1 MEDRESIDLDIGKYF
16 KTVQRYWLVV
26 ISVFLLFV
34 GLSVYATK
42 YLKPTY
48 STSGKLL
55 FKVDRTSS
63 LAGIGEGLGE
73 LKALLADQTPLSTQI
88 EIIYSNRLLNQVINQ
103 LNLVDSE
110 GKLREAESIR
120 KSLEVKIIGGTD
132 IVSLSYESKDP
143 KEAADIINTLM
154 EVYMQTNVDM
164 NQEDAIEAREFISQQ
179 LPKVQEEVFRAEQA
193 LRSFKEKNQVLDL
206 DAEFKIAVTELA
218 ELNRQITTLES
229 ELSGVNALA
238 ESLQTQV
245 GLSLEDAIAIN
256 TLSQSPVVMGIL
268 AEQENVESELV
279 NERKR
284 FKDQNPRIIAL
295 KQKRDALNAALQ
307 DQVEQALGSQGIVPE
322 GLLRFSDGQ
331 KNNQLERFIAN
342 EIKRVELTRQLES
355 LYASQRNYEQRSQ
368 NLPQLE
374 QEQQELQRKVQI
386 AQVTYETLLKNLE
399 EVQVAENKSTNNARI
414 IEEAI
419 VPEEGSTA
427 KSKLI
432 ALGIMLGLVAATT
445 SVLLLEMGDKYIRT
459 VEETKKIFGYTLL
472 GIIPMFKNKRLS
484 SYFQGEKATPD
495 IPVIEASDSF
505 ISEIYRMLQANLKFL
520 SSDKRIKTIVVTSS
534 VPKEGKSTVS
544 ANLAATLA
552 QLGYRV
558 MLIDADMRQPS
569 QHHFWGLTNAVGL
582 SDVLVGQAEFKSAIC
597 QGIERLDI
605 IPSGV
610 TPPNPLALLDSK
622 RMTSLIRNF
631 SENYDF
637 VIIDT
642 PPLILAADALTLS
655 QMASGILLVARPRV
669 LDRASAKSAK
679 EMLERSSQRVL
690 GLAVNA
696 ISKNESSQYFYHAK
710 RYFPSRKSNRQ
721 DKSQLTTQV
730 SSHSKYHSKK

>member
-1 MEDRESIDLDIGKYF
+1 MEDRESIDLDIGKYLQ
-16 KTVQRYWLVV
+16 TVKRYWLIV
-26 ISVFLLFV
+26 ISVFLLCV
-34 GLSVYATK
+34 GLSVYGTK

-48 STSGKLL
+48 AASGKLL

-88 EIIYSNRLLNQVINQ
+88 EIISSNRLLNQVIEQ
-103 LNLVDSE
+103 LNLVDDE
-110 GKLREAESIR
+110 GKLIDPQTIR
-120 KSLEVKIIGGTD
+120 NSLEVKIIGGTD
-132 IVSLSYESKDP
+132 IVSLSYESPDP
-143 KEAADIINTLM
+143 LEAANIVNTLM
-154 EVYMQTNVDM
+154 EVYMQTNVNM
-164 NQEDAIEAREFISQQ
+164 NQDEAREAREFISQQ
-179 LPKVQEEVFRAEQA
+179 LPPVQEEVFRAEQA

-206 DAEFKIAVTELA
+206 EEEFRTAVLEQA
-218 ELNRQITTLES
+218 ELNRKITVLES

-238 ESLQTQV
+238 ESLQTQA
-245 GLSLEDAIAIN
+245 GFDLEEAIAIN
-256 TLSQSPVVMGIL
+256 TLSQSPVLIGIL
-268 AEQENVESELV
+268 KELENVESELV

-295 KQKRDALNAALQ
+295 KQKRDSLNAALQ
-307 DQVEQALGSQGIVPE
+307 EQVELVLGSQAVVPE
-322 GLLRFSDGQ
+322 GLLQVPQGQ

-342 EIKRVELTRQLES
+342 EIQRVELTRQLDS
-355 LYASQRNYEQRSQ
+355 LYASRRNYEQRSQ

-374 QEQQELQRKVQI
+374 QEQQELQRKVQV

-399 EVQVAENKSTNNARI
+399 EVQVAENKSTNNARV

-427 KSKLI
+427 KTQLI
-432 ALGIMLGLVAATT
+432 ALGIMLGLVGATT
-445 SVLLLEMGDKYIRT
+445 SVLILAMGDQNIRT
-459 VEETKKIFGYTLL
+459 VEEAKKTFGYTLL
-472 GIIPMFKNKRLS
+472 GIIPMFKSKRLS
-484 SYFQGEKATPD
+484 RYFQGEKATPD
-495 IPVIEASDSF
+495 IAVVEASDSF

-569 QHHFWGLTNAVGL
+569 QHHLWGLTNAVGL
-582 SDVLVGQAEFKSAIC
+582 SDILVGQAELSSVIR

-605 IPSGV
+605 IPAGV

-631 SENYDF
+631 SEDYDF

-655 QMASGILLVARPRV
+655 QMASGVLLVARPRV
-669 LDRASAKSAK
+669 LDRASANSAK
-679 EMLERSSQRVL
+679 EMLERSGQRVL
-690 GLAVNA
+690 GLVVNA
-696 ISKNESSQYFYHAK
+696 ISKNESAQYFYHAK
-710 RYFPSRKSNRQ
+710 RYFPTKKIKHQVHPKSST
-721 DKSQLTTQV
+721 KV
-730 SSHSKYHSKK
+730 

>member
-1 MEDRESIDLDIGKYF
+1 MEDRESIDLDIGKYLQ
-16 KTVQRYWLVV
+16 TVKRYWLIV
-26 ISVFLLFV
+26 ISVFLLCV
-34 GLSVYATK
+34 GLSVYGTK

-48 STSGKLL
+48 AASGKLL

-88 EIIYSNRLLNQVINQ
+88 EIISSNRLLNQVIEQ
-103 LNLVDSE
+103 LNLVDDE
-110 GKLREAESIR
+110 GKLIDPQTIR
-120 KSLEVKIIGGTD
+120 NSLEVKIIGGTD
-132 IVSLSYESKDP
+132 IVSLSYESPDP
-143 KEAADIINTLM
+143 LEAANIVNTLM
-154 EVYMQTNVDM
+154 EVYMQTNVNM
-164 NQEDAIEAREFISQQ
+164 NQDEAREAREFISQQ
-179 LPKVQEEVFRAEQA
+179 LPPVQEEVFRAEQA

-206 DAEFKIAVTELA
+206 EEEFRTAVLEQA
-218 ELNRQITTLES
+218 ELNRKITVLES

-238 ESLQTQV
+238 ESLQTQA
-245 GLSLEDAIAIN
+245 GFDLEEAIAIN
-256 TLSQSPVVMGIL
+256 TLSQSPVLIGIL
-268 AEQENVESELV
+268 TELENVESELV

-284 FKDQNPRIIAL
+284 FRDKNPRIIAL
-295 KQKRDALNAALQ
+295 KQKRDSLNAALQ
-307 DQVEQALGSQGIVPE
+307 EQVEQALGSQAVVPE
-322 GLLRFSDGQ
+322 GLLQVPQGQ

-342 EIKRVELTRQLES
+342 EIQRVELTRQLDS
-355 LYASQRNYEQRSQ
+355 LYASRRNYEQRSQ

-374 QEQQELQRKVQI
+374 QEQQELQRKVQV

-399 EVQVAENKSTNNARI
+399 EVQVAENKSTNNARV

-427 KSKLI
+427 KTQLI
-432 ALGIMLGLVAATT
+432 ALGIMLGLVGATT
-445 SVLLLEMGDKYIRT
+445 SVLILAMGDQNIRT
-459 VEETKKIFGYTLL
+459 VEEAKKTFGYTLL
-472 GIIPMFKNKRLS
+472 GIIPMFKNKRFS
-484 SYFQGEKATPD
+484 DYFQGERASQQ
-495 IPVIEASDSF
+495 IPVVEASDSF

-569 QHHFWGLTNAVGL
+569 QHHLWGLTNAVGL
-582 SDVLVGQAEFKSAIC
+582 SDILVGQAELSSVIR

-631 SENYDF
+631 SEDYDF

-655 QMASGILLVARPRV
+655 QMASGVLLVARPRV
-669 LDRASAKSAK
+669 LDRASANSAK
-679 EMLERSSQRVL
+679 EMLERSGQRVL
-690 GLAVNA
+690 GLVVNA
-696 ISKNESSQYFYHAK
+696 ISKNESAQYFYHAK
-710 RYFPSRKSNRQ
+710 RYFPTKKIKHQVHPKSST
-721 DKSQLTTQV
+721 KV
-730 SSHSKYHSKK
+730 

>member
-1 MEDRESIDLDIGKYF
+1 MEDRESIDLDIGKYL

-26 ISVFLLFV
+26 IGVFLLCV
-34 GLSVYATK
+34 GLSVYGTR

-48 STSGKLL
+48 TASGKLL
-55 FKVDRTSS
+55 FRVDRTSS

-88 EIIYSNRLLNQVINQ
+88 EIIYSNRLLNQVIEQ
-103 LNLVDSE
+103 LNLVDEESQLINPE
-110 GKLREAESIR
+110 SLRR
-120 KSLEVKIIGGTD
+120 NLEVKIIGGTD
-132 IVSLSYESKDP
+132 IVYLSYKSGNPE
-143 KEAADIINTLM
+143 EAANVVNTLM
-154 EVYMQTNVDM
+154 DVYIQTNINM
-164 NQEDAIEAREFISQQ
+164 NQEEAREAREFISQQ
-179 LPKVQEEVFRAEQA
+179 LPPVQQEVFRAEQA
-193 LRSFKEKNQVLDL
+193 LRSFKERNQVLDL
-206 DAEFKIAVTELA
+206 GEEFRTAVLELA
-218 ELNRQITTLES
+218 ELNRKITVLES
-229 ELSGVNALA
+229 QLSGVNALA

-245 GLSLEDAIAIN
+245 GFNLEEAIAIN
-256 TLSQSPVVMGIL
+256 TLSQSPVVIGIL
-268 AEQENVESELV
+268 SELENVESELV

-295 KQKRDALNAALQ
+295 NQKRDSLNIALQ
-307 DQVEQALGSQGIVPE
+307 GQVEQTLGSQATVPE
-322 GLLRFSDGQ
+322 GLLQVPQGQ
-331 KNNQLERFIAN
+331 KNNQLEKFIAN
-342 EIKRVELTRQLES
+342 EIQRVELTRQLES
-355 LYASQRNYEQRSQ
+355 LYTSRRNYEQRSQ

-374 QEQQELQRKVQI
+374 QEQQELRRRVQV

-399 EVQVAENKSTNNARI
+399 EVQVAENKSTNNARV
-414 IEEAI
+414 IEDAVI
-419 VPEEGSTA
+419 PEKGSTA
-427 KSKLI
+427 KLKLI
-432 ALGIMLGLVAATT
+432 ALGIMLGGVGATT
-445 SVLLLEMGDKYIRT
+445 SVLILAMGDQNIRT
-459 VEETKKIFGYTLL
+459 VEEVKKIFGHTLL
-472 GIIPMFKNKRLS
+472 GIIPMFNKKRLS
-484 SYFQGEKATPD
+484 SYFPGEKATPE
-495 IPVIEASDSF
+495 IPVVQASDSF

-544 ANLAATLA
+544 ANLSATLA

-569 QHHFWGLTNAVGL
+569 QHHLWGLTNAVGL
-582 SDVLVGQAEFKSAIC
+582 SDILVGQAELSSVIR

-642 PPLILAADALTLS
+642 PPLILAADSLMLS
-655 QMASGILLVARPRV
+655 QIASGVLLVARPRV
-669 LDRASAKSAK
+669 LDRASANSAK

-690 GLAVNA
+690 GLVVNA
-696 ISKNESSQYFYHAK
+696 ISKNESAQYFYHAK
-710 RYFPSRKSNRQ
+710 RYFPTKKVKPQIHPKSST
-721 DKSQLTTQV
+721 KV
-730 SSHSKYHSKK
+730 

>member
-1 MEDRESIDLDIGKYF
+1 MEDRESIDLDIGKYLQ
-16 KTVQRYWLVV
+16 TVKRYWLIV
-26 ISVFLLFV
+26 ISVFLLCV
-34 GLSVYATK
+34 GLSVYGTK

-48 STSGKLL
+48 AASGKLL

-88 EIIYSNRLLNQVINQ
+88 EIISSNRLLNQVIEQ
-103 LNLVDSE
+103 LNLVDDE
-110 GKLREAESIR
+110 GKLIDPQTIR
-120 KSLEVKIIGGTD
+120 NSLEVKIIGGTD
-132 IVSLSYESKDP
+132 IVSLSYESPDP
-143 KEAADIINTLM
+143 LEAANIVNTLM
-154 EVYMQTNVDM
+154 EVYMQTNVNM
-164 NQEDAIEAREFISQQ
+164 NQDEAREAREFISQQ
-179 LPKVQEEVFRAEQA
+179 LPPVQEEVFRAEQA

-206 DAEFKIAVTELA
+206 EEEFRTAVLEQA
-218 ELNRQITTLES
+218 ELNRKITVLES

-238 ESLQTQV
+238 ESLQTQA
-245 GLSLEDAIAIN
+245 GFDLEEAIAIN
-256 TLSQSPVVMGIL
+256 TLSQSPVLIGIL
-268 AEQENVESELV
+268 TELENVESELV

-295 KQKRDALNAALQ
+295 KQKRDSLNAALQ
-307 DQVEQALGSQGIVPE
+307 EQVELVLGSQAVVPE
-322 GLLRFSDGQ
+322 GLLQVPQGQ

-342 EIKRVELTRQLES
+342 EIQRVELTRQLDS
-355 LYASQRNYEQRSQ
+355 LYASRRNYEQRSQ

-374 QEQQELQRKVQI
+374 QEQQELQRKVQV

-399 EVQVAENKSTNNARI
+399 EVQVAENKSTNNARV
-414 IEEAI
+414 IEEAV
-419 VPEEGSTA
+419 VPETGSTA
-427 KSKLI
+427 KTQLI
-432 ALGIMLGLVAATT
+432 ALGIMLGLVGATT
-445 SVLLLEMGDKYIRT
+445 SVLILAMGDQNIRT
-459 VEETKKIFGYTLL
+459 VEEAKKTLGYTLL
-472 GIIPMFKNKRLS
+472 GIIPMFKSKRLS
-484 SYFQGEKATPD
+484 RYFQGEKATPD
-495 IPVIEASDSF
+495 IAVVEASDSF

-569 QHHFWGLTNAVGL
+569 QHHLWGLTNAVGL
-582 SDVLVGQAEFKSAIC
+582 SDILVGQAELSSVIR

-605 IPSGV
+605 IPAGV

-631 SENYDF
+631 SEDYDF

-655 QMASGILLVARPRV
+655 QMASGVLLVARPRV
-669 LDRASAKSAK
+669 LDRASANSAK
-679 EMLERSSQRVL
+679 EMLERSGQRVL
-690 GLAVNA
+690 GLVVNA
-696 ISKNESSQYFYHAK
+696 ISKNESAQYFYHAK
-710 RYFPSRKSNRQ
+710 RYFPTKKIKHQVHPKSST
-721 DKSQLTTQV
+721 KV
-730 SSHSKYHSKK
+730 

>member
-1 MEDRESIDLDIGKYF
+1 MEDRESIDLDIGKYLQ
-16 KTVQRYWLVV
+16 TVKRYWLIV
-26 ISVFLLFV
+26 ISVFLLCV
-34 GLSVYATK
+34 GLSVYGTK

-48 STSGKLL
+48 AASGKLL

-88 EIIYSNRLLNQVINQ
+88 EIISSNRLLNQVIEQ
-103 LNLVDSE
+103 LNLVDDE
-110 GKLREAESIR
+110 GKLIDPQTIR
-120 KSLEVKIIGGTD
+120 NSLEVKIIGGTD
-132 IVSLSYESKDP
+132 IVSLSYESPDP
-143 KEAADIINTLM
+143 LEAANIVNTLM
-154 EVYMQTNVDM
+154 EVYMQTNVNM
-164 NQEDAIEAREFISQQ
+164 NQDEAREAREFISQQ
-179 LPKVQEEVFRAEQA
+179 LPPVQEEVFRAEQA

-206 DAEFKIAVTELA
+206 EEEFRTAVLEQA
-218 ELNRQITTLES
+218 ELNRKITVLES

-238 ESLQTQV
+238 ESLQTQA
-245 GLSLEDAIAIN
+245 GFDLEEAIAIN
-256 TLSQSPVVMGIL
+256 TLSQSPVLIGIL
-268 AEQENVESELV
+268 TELENVESELV

-284 FKDQNPRIIAL
+284 FRDKNPRIIAL
-295 KQKRDALNAALQ
+295 KQKRDSLNAALQ
-307 DQVEQALGSQGIVPE
+307 EQVEQALGSQAVVPE
-322 GLLRFSDGQ
+322 GLLQVPQGQ

-342 EIKRVELTRQLES
+342 EIKRLELTRQLES
-355 LYASQRNYEQRSQ
+355 LYASRINYEQRSQ

-374 QEQQELQRKVQI
+374 QEQQELQRKVQV

-399 EVQVAENKSTNNARI
+399 EVQVAENKSTNNARV

-427 KSKLI
+427 KTQLI
-432 ALGIMLGLVAATT
+432 ALGIMLGLVGATT
-445 SVLLLEMGDKYIRT
+445 SVLILAMGDQNIRT
-459 VEETKKIFGYTLL
+459 VEEAKKTFGYTLL
-472 GIIPMFKNKRLS
+472 GIIPMFKNKRFS
-484 SYFQGEKATPD
+484 DYFQGERASQQ
-495 IPVIEASDSF
+495 IPVVEASDSF

-569 QHHFWGLTNAVGL
+569 QHHLWGLTNAVGL
-582 SDVLVGQAEFKSAIC
+582 SDILVGQAELSSVIR

-631 SENYDF
+631 SEDYDF

-655 QMASGILLVARPRV
+655 QMASGVLLVARPRV
-669 LDRASAKSAK
+669 LDRASANSAK
-679 EMLERSSQRVL
+679 EMLERSGQRVL
-690 GLAVNA
+690 GLVVNA
-696 ISKNESSQYFYHAK
+696 ISKNESAQYFYHAK
-710 RYFPSRKSNRQ
+710 RYFPTKKIKHQVHPKSST
-721 DKSQLTTQV
+721 KV
-730 SSHSKYHSKK
+730 

>member
-1 MEDRESIDLDIGKYF
+1 MEDRESIDLDIGKYLQ
-16 KTVQRYWLVV
+16 TVKRYWLIV
-26 ISVFLLFV
+26 ISVFLLCV
-34 GLSVYATK
+34 GLSVYGTK

-48 STSGKLL
+48 AASGKLL

-88 EIIYSNRLLNQVINQ
+88 EIISSNRLLNQVIEQ
-103 LNLVDSE
+103 LNLVDDE
-110 GKLREAESIR
+110 GKLIDPQTIR
-120 KSLEVKIIGGTD
+120 NSLEVKIIGGTD
-132 IVSLSYESKDP
+132 IVSLSYESPDP
-143 KEAADIINTLM
+143 LEAANIVNTLM
-154 EVYMQTNVDM
+154 EVYMQTNVNM
-164 NQEDAIEAREFISQQ
+164 NQDEAREAREFISQQ
-179 LPKVQEEVFRAEQA
+179 LPPVQEEVFRAEQA

-206 DAEFKIAVTELA
+206 EEEFRTAVLEQA
-218 ELNRQITTLES
+218 ELNRKITVLES

-238 ESLQTQV
+238 ESLQTQA
-245 GLSLEDAIAIN
+245 GFDLEEAIAIN
-256 TLSQSPVVMGIL
+256 TLSQSPVLIGIL
-268 AEQENVESELV
+268 TELENVESELV
-279 NERKR
+279 NERKSFR
-284 FKDQNPRIIAL
+284 DKNPRIIAL
-295 KQKRDALNAALQ
+295 KQKRDSLNAALQ
-307 DQVEQALGSQGIVPE
+307 EQVELVLGSQAVVPE
-322 GLLRFSDGQ
+322 GLLQVPQGQ

-342 EIKRVELTRQLES
+342 EIQRVELTRQLDS
-355 LYASQRNYEQRSQ
+355 LYASRINYEQRSQ

-374 QEQQELQRKVQI
+374 QEQQELQRKVQV

-399 EVQVAENKSTNNARI
+399 EVQVAENKSTNNARV

-427 KSKLI
+427 KTQLI
-432 ALGIMLGLVAATT
+432 ALGIMLGLVGATT
-445 SVLLLEMGDKYIRT
+445 SVLILAMGDQNIRT
-459 VEETKKIFGYTLL
+459 VEEAKKTFGYTLL
-472 GIIPMFKNKRLS
+472 GIIPMFKNKRFS
-484 SYFQGEKATPD
+484 DYFQGERASQQ
-495 IPVIEASDSF
+495 IPVVEASDSF

-569 QHHFWGLTNAVGL
+569 QHHLWGLTNAVGL
-582 SDVLVGQAEFKSAIC
+582 SDILVGQAELSSVIR

-631 SENYDF
+631 SEDYDF

-655 QMASGILLVARPRV
+655 QMASGVLLVARPRV
-669 LDRASAKSAK
+669 LDRASANSAK
-679 EMLERSSQRVL
+679 EMLERSGQRVL
-690 GLAVNA
+690 GLVVNA
-696 ISKNESSQYFYHAK
+696 ISKNESAQYFYHAK
-710 RYFPSRKSNRQ
+710 RYFPTKKIKHQVHPKSST
-721 DKSQLTTQV
+721 KV
-730 SSHSKYHSKK
+730 

>member
-1 MEDRESIDLDIGKYF
+1 MEDRESIDLDIGKYLQ
-16 KTVQRYWLVV
+16 TVKRYWLIV
-26 ISVFLLFV
+26 ISVFLLCV
-34 GLSVYATK
+34 GLSVYGTK

-48 STSGKLL
+48 AASGKLL

-88 EIIYSNRLLNQVINQ
+88 EIISSNRLLNQVIEQ
-103 LNLVDSE
+103 LNLVDDE
-110 GKLREAESIR
+110 GKLIDPQTIR
-120 KSLEVKIIGGTD
+120 NSLEVKIIGGTD
-132 IVSLSYESKDP
+132 IVSLSYESPDP
-143 KEAADIINTLM
+143 LEAANIVNTLM
-154 EVYMQTNVDM
+154 EVYIQTNVNM
-164 NQEDAIEAREFISQQ
+164 NQDEAREAREFISQQ
-179 LPKVQEEVFRAEQA
+179 LPPVQQEVFRAEQA

-206 DAEFKIAVTELA
+206 EEEFRTAVLEQA
-218 ELNRQITTLES
+218 ELNRKITVLES

-238 ESLQTQV
+238 ESLQTQA
-245 GLSLEDAIAIN
+245 GFDLEEAIAIN
-256 TLSQSPVVMGIL
+256 TLSQSPVLIGIL
-268 AEQENVESELV
+268 TELENVESELV

-284 FKDQNPRIIAL
+284 FKDKNPRIIAL
-295 KQKRDALNAALQ
+295 KQKRDSLNAALQ
-307 DQVEQALGSQGIVPE
+307 EQVEQALGSQAVVPE
-322 GLLRFSDGQ
+322 GLLQVPQGQ

-342 EIKRVELTRQLES
+342 EIQRVELTRQLES
-355 LYASQRNYEQRSQ
+355 LYASRRNYEQRSQ

-374 QEQQELQRKVQI
+374 QEQQELQRKVQV

-399 EVQVAENKSTNNARI
+399 EVQVAENKSTNNARV
-414 IEEAI
+414 IEEA
-419 VPEEGSTA
+419 VAPETGSTA
-427 KSKLI
+427 KTKLI
-432 ALGIMLGLVAATT
+432 ALGIMLGLVGATT
-445 SVLLLEMGDKYIRT
+445 SVLILAMGDQNVRT
-459 VEETKKIFGYTLL
+459 VEEAKKTFRYTLL
-472 GIIPMFKNKRLS
+472 GIIPMFKSKRLS
-484 SYFQGEKATPD
+484 RYFQGEKATPD
-495 IPVIEASDSF
+495 IPVVEASDSF

-544 ANLAATLA
+544 ANLSATLA

-569 QHHFWGLTNAVGL
+569 QHHLWGLTNAVGL
-582 SDVLVGQAEFKSAIC
+582 SDILVGQAELSSVIR

-631 SENYDF
+631 SEDYDF

-655 QMASGILLVARPRV
+655 QMASGVLLVARPRV

-679 EMLERSSQRVL
+679 EMLERSNQRVL
-690 GLAVNA
+690 GLVVNA
-696 ISKNESSQYFYHAK
+696 ISKNESAQYFYHAK
-710 RYFPSRKSNRQ
+710 RYFPTKKVKPQIYPKSSTR
-721 DKSQLTTQV
+721 V
-730 SSHSKYHSKK
+730 

>member
-1 MEDRESIDLDIGKYF
+1 MEDRESIDLDLGKYLQ
-16 KTVQRYWLVV
+16 TVKRYWLAV
-26 ISVFLLFV
+26 IGVFLLCV

-48 STSGKLL
+48 TAGGKLL

-63 LAGIGEGLGE
+63 LAGIGEGLGD
-73 LKALLADQTPLSTQI
+73 LRALLADQTPLSTQI
-88 EIIYSNRLLNQVINQ
+88 EIIYSNRLLNQVINR
-103 LNLVDSE
+103 LNLTDAE
-110 GKLREAESIR
+110 GKLLDAESLR
-120 KSLEVKIIGGTD
+120 NNLDVKIIGGTD

-143 KEAADIINTLM
+143 EEAANVINTLM
-154 EVYMQTNVDM
+154 EVYIQTNVDM
-164 NQEDAIEAREFISQQ
+164 NTEDATEAREFISQQ
-179 LPKVQEEVFRAEQA
+179 LPKVQKEVFRAEQA
-193 LRSFKEKNQVLDL
+193 LRSFKEKNRVLDL
-206 DAEFKIAVTELA
+206 GEEFRTAVTELA
-218 ELNRQITTLES
+218 ELNRQITVLES

-238 ESLQTQV
+238 ESLQTQA
-245 GLSLEDAIAIN
+245 GFDLEEAIAIN

-268 AEQENVESELV
+268 AELENVESELV

-295 KQKRDALNAALQ
+295 KQKRDSLNAALQ
-307 DQVEQALGSQGIVPE
+307 AQVEQALGSQAVVPE
-322 GLLRFSDGQ
+322 GLLRVPQGQ

-342 EIKRVELTRQLES
+342 EIKRLELTRQLDS
-355 LYASQRNYEQRSQ
+355 LYASRRNYEQRSQ

-374 QEQQELQRKVQI
+374 QEQQELQRKVQV

-399 EVQVAENKSTNNARI
+399 EVQVAENKSTNNTRI
-414 IEEAI
+414 IEEAT
-419 VPEEGSTA
+419 VPTEGSTA
-427 KSKLI
+427 KLKLI
-432 ALGIMLGLVAATT
+432 ALGIMLGSVAATT

-459 VEETKKIFGYTLL
+459 VEETKKVFGYTLL
-472 GIIPMFKNKRLS
+472 GIIPVFKNKRLS
-484 SYFQGEKATPD
+484 RYFQGEKATPD
-495 IPVIEASDSF
+495 IPVVEASDSF

-520 SSDKRIKTIVVTSS
+520 SSDKRVKTIVVTSS

-569 QHHFWGLTNAVGL
+569 QHHLWGLTNAVGL
-582 SDVLVGQAEFKSAIC
+582 SEILVGQAELQSGIC

-605 IPSGV
+605 IPAGV

-655 QMASGILLVARPRV
+655 QMASGVLLVARPRV

-679 EMLERSSQRVL
+679 EMLERSNQRVL
-690 GLAVNA
+690 GLVVNA

-710 RYFPSRKSNRQ
+710 RYFPTKKVKPQIYPKSSTR
-721 DKSQLTTQV
+721 V
-730 SSHSKYHSKK
+730 

>member
-26 ISVFLLFV
+26 IGVFALCV
-34 GLSVYATK
+34 GLSVYGTK
-42 YLKPTY
+42 YLEPTY
-48 STSGKLL
+48 AASGKLL

-206 DAEFKIAVTELA
+206 DAEFRTAVTELA
-218 ELNRQITTLES
+218 ELNRKITVLES

-238 ESLQTQV
+238 ESLQTQA
-245 GLSLEDAIAIN
+245 GFDLEEAIAIN
-256 TLSQSPVVMGIL
+256 TLSQSPVLIGIL
-268 AEQENVESELV
+268 TELENVESELV

-295 KQKRDALNAALQ
+295 NQKRDSLNAALQ
-307 DQVEQALGSQGIVPE
+307 EQVEQTLGSQAVVPE
-322 GLLRFSDGQ
+322 GLLQVPQGQ

-342 EIKRVELTRQLES
+342 EIQRVELTRQLES
-355 LYASQRNYEQRSQ
+355 LYTSRRNYEQRSQ

-374 QEQQELQRKVQI
+374 QEQQELQRKVQV

-399 EVQVAENKSTNNARI
+399 EVQVAENKSTNNTRI
-414 IEEAI
+414 IEEAM

-427 KSKLI
+427 KIQLL

-445 SVLLLEMGDKYIRT
+445 SVLLLEMGDKYIRS

-472 GIIPMFKNKRLS
+472 GIIPMFKSKRLS
-484 SYFQGEKATPD
+484 RYFQGEKATPD

-669 LDRASAKSAK
+669 LDRASANSAK
-679 EMLERSSQRVL
+679 EMLERSGQRVL
-690 GLAVNA
+690 GLVVNS
-696 ISKNESSQYFYHAK
+696 ISKNESAHYFYHAK
-710 RYFPSRKSNRQ
+710 RYFPTKTVKAQIHPKSST
-721 DKSQLTTQV
+721 KV
-730 SSHSKYHSKK
+730 

>member
-110 GKLREAESIR
+110 GKLQEAESIR

-206 DAEFKIAVTELA
+206 DAEFRTAVTELA

-427 KSKLI
+427 KLKVI
-432 ALGIMLGLVAATT
+432 ALGVMLGLVAATT

-459 VEETKKIFGYTLL
+459 VEETKKLFGYTLL
-472 GIIPMFKNKRLS
+472 GIIPKFKNKRLS

-582 SDVLVGQAEFKSAIC
+582 SEILVGQAELQSGIC

-655 QMASGILLVARPRV
+655 QIASGILLVARPRV

-710 RYFPSRKSNRQ
+710 RYFPTKKAKAQIYPKSST
-721 DKSQLTTQV
+721 KI
-730 SSHSKYHSKK
+730 

>member
-1 MEDRESIDLDIGKYF
+1 
-16 KTVQRYWLVV
+16 
-26 ISVFLLFV
+26 
-34 GLSVYATK
+34 LSVYGTK

-48 STSGKLL
+48 AASGKLL

-88 EIIYSNRLLNQVINQ
+88 EIISSNRLLNQVIEQ
-103 LNLVDSE
+103 LNLVDDE
-110 GKLREAESIR
+110 GKLIDPQTIR
-120 KSLEVKIIGGTD
+120 NSLEVKIIGGTD
-132 IVSLSYESKDP
+132 IVSLSYESPDP
-143 KEAADIINTLM
+143 LEAANIVNTLM
-154 EVYMQTNVDM
+154 EVYMQTNVNM
-164 NQEDAIEAREFISQQ
+164 NQDEAREAREFISQQ
-179 LPKVQEEVFRAEQA
+179 LPPVQEEVFRAEQA

-206 DAEFKIAVTELA
+206 EEEFRTAVLEQA
-218 ELNRQITTLES
+218 ELNRKITVLES

-238 ESLQTQV
+238 ESLQTQA
-245 GLSLEDAIAIN
+245 GFDLEEAIAIN
-256 TLSQSPVVMGIL
+256 TLSQSPVLIGIL
-268 AEQENVESELV
+268 TELENVESELV

-295 KQKRDALNAALQ
+295 KQKRDSLNAALQ
-307 DQVEQALGSQGIVPE
+307 EQVELVLGSQAVVPE
-322 GLLRFSDGQ
+322 GLLQVPQGQ

-342 EIKRVELTRQLES
+342 EIQRVELTRQLDS
-355 LYASQRNYEQRSQ
+355 LYASRRNYEQRSQ

-374 QEQQELQRKVQI
+374 QEQQELQRKVQV

-399 EVQVAENKSTNNARI
+399 EVQVAENKSTNNARV
-414 IEEAI
+414 IEEAV
-419 VPEEGSTA
+419 VPETGSTA
-427 KSKLI
+427 KTQLI
-432 ALGIMLGLVAATT
+432 ALGIMLGLVGATT
-445 SVLLLEMGDKYIRT
+445 SVLILAMGDQNIRT
-459 VEETKKIFGYTLL
+459 VEEAKKTLGYTLL
-472 GIIPMFKNKRLS
+472 GIIPMFKSKRLS
-484 SYFQGEKATPD
+484 RYFQGEKATPD
-495 IPVIEASDSF
+495 IAVVEASDSF

-569 QHHFWGLTNAVGL
+569 QHHLWGLTNAVGL
-582 SDVLVGQAEFKSAIC
+582 SDILVGQAELSSVIR

-605 IPSGV
+605 IPAGV

-631 SENYDF
+631 SEDYDF

-655 QMASGILLVARPRV
+655 QMASGVLLVARPRV
-669 LDRASAKSAK
+669 LDRASANSAK
-679 EMLERSSQRVL
+679 EMLERSGQRVL
-690 GLAVNA
+690 GLVVNA
-696 ISKNESSQYFYHAK
+696 ISKNESAQYFYHAK
-710 RYFPSRKSNRQ
+710 RYFPTKKIKHQVHPKSST
-721 DKSQLTTQV
+721 KV
-730 SSHSKYHSKK
+730 

>member
-1 MEDRESIDLDIGKYF
+1 MEDRESIDLDIGKYLQ
-16 KTVQRYWLVV
+16 TVKRYWLIV
-26 ISVFLLFV
+26 ISVFLLCV
-34 GLSVYATK
+34 GLSVYGTK

-48 STSGKLL
+48 AASGKLL

-88 EIIYSNRLLNQVINQ
+88 EIISSNRLLNQVIEQ
-103 LNLVDSE
+103 LNLVDEE
-110 GKLREAESIR
+110 GKLIEPQTIR
-120 KSLEVKIIGGTD
+120 NSLEVKIIGGTD
-132 IVSLSYESKDP
+132 IVSLSYESPDP
-143 KEAADIINTLM
+143 LEAANIVNTLM
-154 EVYMQTNVDM
+154 EVYIQTNVNM
-164 NQEDAIEAREFISQQ
+164 NQDEAREAREFISQQ
-179 LPKVQEEVFRAEQA
+179 LPPVQEEVFRAEQA

-206 DAEFKIAVTELA
+206 EEEFKTAVLELA
-218 ELNRQITTLES
+218 ELNRKITVLES

-238 ESLQTQV
+238 ESLQTQA
-245 GLSLEDAIAIN
+245 GFDLEEAIAIN
-256 TLSQSPVVMGIL
+256 TLSQSPVLIGIL
-268 AEQENVESELV
+268 TELENVESELV

-284 FKDQNPRIIAL
+284 FRDKNPRIIAL
-295 KQKRDALNAALQ
+295 KQKRDSLNAALQ
-307 DQVEQALGSQGIVPE
+307 EQVEQALGSQAVVPE
-322 GLLRFSDGQ
+322 GLLQVPQGQ

-342 EIKRVELTRQLES
+342 EIQRVELTRQLDS
-355 LYASQRNYEQRSQ
+355 LYASRINYEQRSQ

-374 QEQQELQRKVQI
+374 QEQQELQRKVQV

-399 EVQVAENKSTNNARI
+399 EVQVAENKSTNNARV
-414 IEEAI
+414 IEEAV
-419 VPEEGSTA
+419 VPETGSTA
-427 KSKLI
+427 KTQLI
-432 ALGIMLGLVAATT
+432 ALGIMLGLVGGTT
-445 SVLLLEMGDKYIRT
+445 SVLILAMGDQNIRT
-459 VEETKKIFGYTLL
+459 VEEAKKTLGYTLL
-472 GIIPMFKNKRLS
+472 GIIPMFKSKRLS
-484 SYFQGEKATPD
+484 RYFQGEKATPD
-495 IPVIEASDSF
+495 IAVVEASDSF

-544 ANLAATLA
+544 ANLSATLA

-569 QHHFWGLTNAVGL
+569 QHHLWGLTNAVGL
-582 SDVLVGQAEFKSAIC
+582 SDILVGQAELSSVIR

-631 SENYDF
+631 SEDYDF

-655 QMASGILLVARPRV
+655 QMASGVLLVARPKV
-669 LDRASAKSAK
+669 LDRSSANSAK
-679 EMLERSSQRVL
+679 EMLERSGQRVL
-690 GLAVNA
+690 GLVVNA
-696 ISKNESSQYFYHAK
+696 ISKNESAQYFYHAK
-710 RYFPSRKSNRQ
+710 RYFPTKKMKPQIYPKSSTR
-721 DKSQLTTQV
+721 V
-730 SSHSKYHSKK
+730 

>member
-1 MEDRESIDLDIGKYF
+1 MEDRESIDLDLGKYLQ
-16 KTVQRYWLVV
+16 TVKRYWLVV
-26 ISVFLLFV
+26 IGVFLLCV

-48 STSGKLL
+48 AASGKLL

-103 LNLVDSE
+103 LNLVDPE
-110 GKLREAESIR
+110 GNLRGAESIR

-132 IVSLSYESKDP
+132 IVYLSYESKDP
-143 KEAADIINTLM
+143 EESANIINTLM
-154 EVYMQTNVDM
+154 EVYIQTNVDM

-179 LPKVQEEVFRAEQA
+179 LPKVQEEVFRAEKA

-206 DAEFKIAVTELA
+206 DAEFRTAVTELA
-218 ELNRQITTLES
+218 ELNRQITVLES
-229 ELSGVNALA
+229 QLSGVNALA
-238 ESLQTQV
+238 ESLQTQA
-245 GLSLEDAIAIN
+245 GFDLEEAIEIN
-256 TLSQSPVVMGIL
+256 TLSQSPVVIGIL
-268 AEQENVESELV
+268 TELENVESELV

-284 FKDQNPRIIAL
+284 FRDQNPRIIAL
-295 KQKRDALNAALQ
+295 KQKRDSLNTALQ
-307 DQVEQALGSQGIVPE
+307 EQVERVLGSQAVVPE
-322 GLLRFSDGQ
+322 GLLQVPQGQ

-342 EIKRVELTRQLES
+342 EIQRVELTRQLES
-355 LYASQRNYEQRSQ
+355 LYTSRRNYEQRSQ

-374 QEQQELQRKVQI
+374 QEQQELQRKVQV

-399 EVQVAENKSTNNARI
+399 EVQVAENKSTNNARV
-414 IEEAI
+414 IEEAM

-432 ALGIMLGLVAATT
+432 ALGIMLGLVGATT
-445 SVLLLEMGDKYIRT
+445 SVLILAMGDQNIRT
-459 VEETKKIFGYTLL
+459 VEEVKKTFGYTLL
-472 GIIPMFKNKRLS
+472 GIIPMFKSKRLS
-484 SYFQGEKATPD
+484 RYFQGEKATPD
-495 IPVIEASDSF
+495 IPVVEASDSF

-569 QHHFWGLTNAVGL
+569 QHHLWGLTNAVGL
-582 SDVLVGQAEFKSAIC
+582 SDILVGQAELQSGIC

-622 RMTSLIRNF
+622 RMISLIRNF
-631 SENYDF
+631 SEDYDF

-655 QMASGILLVARPRV
+655 QMASGVLLVARPRV
-669 LDRASAKSAK
+669 LDQGSAKSAK
-679 EMLERSSQRVL
+679 EMLERSGQRVL
-690 GLAVNA
+690 GLVVNA
-696 ISKNESSQYFYHAK
+696 ISKNESAQYFYHAK
-710 RYFPSRKSNRQ
+710 RYFPTKKVKPQIYPKSST
-721 DKSQLTTQV
+721 KV
-730 SSHSKYHSKK
+730 

>member
-1 MEDRESIDLDIGKYF
+1 MEDRESIDLDLGKYLQ
-16 KTVQRYWLVV
+16 TVKRYWLAV
-26 ISVFLLFV
+26 IGVFLLCV

-48 STSGKLL
+48 TAGGKLL

-63 LAGIGEGLGE
+63 LAGIGEGLGD
-73 LKALLADQTPLSTQI
+73 LRALLADQTPLSTQI
-88 EIIYSNRLLNQVINQ
+88 EIIYSNRLLNQVINR
-103 LNLVDSE
+103 LNLTDAE
-110 GKLREAESIR
+110 GKLLDAESLR
-120 KSLEVKIIGGTD
+120 NNLDVKIIGGTD

-143 KEAADIINTLM
+143 EEAANVINTLM
-154 EVYMQTNVDM
+154 EVYIQTNVDM
-164 NQEDAIEAREFISQQ
+164 NTEDATEAREFISQQ
-179 LPKVQEEVFRAEQA
+179 LPKVQKEVFRAEQA
-193 LRSFKEKNQVLDL
+193 LRSFKEKNRVLDL
-206 DAEFKIAVTELA
+206 GEEFRTAVTELA
-218 ELNRQITTLES
+218 ELNRQITVLES

-238 ESLQTQV
+238 ESLQTQA
-245 GLSLEDAIAIN
+245 GFDLEEAIAIN

-268 AEQENVESELV
+268 AELENVESELV

-295 KQKRDALNAALQ
+295 KQKRDSLNAALQ
-307 DQVEQALGSQGIVPE
+307 EQVEQVLGSQAVVPE
-322 GLLRFSDGQ
+322 GLLRVPQGQ

-342 EIKRVELTRQLES
+342 EIKRLELTRQLDS
-355 LYASQRNYEQRSQ
+355 LYASRRNYEQRSQ

-374 QEQQELQRKVQI
+374 QEQQELQRKVQV

-399 EVQVAENKSTNNARI
+399 EVQVAENKSTNNTRI
-414 IEEAI
+414 IEEAT
-419 VPEEGSTA
+419 VPTEGSTA
-427 KSKLI
+427 KLQLI
-432 ALGIMLGLVAATT
+432 ALGIMLGSVAATT

-459 VEETKKIFGYTLL
+459 VEETKKVFGYTLL
-472 GIIPMFKNKRLS
+472 GIIPVFKNKRLS
-484 SYFQGEKATPD
+484 RYFQGEKAAPEL
-495 IPVIEASDSF
+495 PVVEASDSF

-520 SSDKRIKTIVVTSS
+520 SSDKRVKTIVVTSS

-569 QHHFWGLTNAVGL
+569 QHHLWGLTNAVGL
-582 SDVLVGQAEFKSAIC
+582 SEILVGQAELQSGIC

-655 QMASGILLVARPRV
+655 QMASGVLLVARPRV

-679 EMLERSSQRVL
+679 EMLERSGQRVL

-710 RYFPSRKSNRQ
+710 RYFPTKKVKPQIYPKSSTR
-721 DKSQLTTQV
+721 V
-730 SSHSKYHSKK
+730 